1 MFLKYLTRR
10 TSIVFPFVATGR
22 IIRARRDDDGRG
34 RSLTR
39 LDGAGMVSSKAPVV
53 SCVNPNESRPQ
64 FWSKGLRRVH
74 VYKCGPPRLPLLSS
88 CCVRSLSLLAWL
100 LARSACSLLAERSGE
115 ARSPASETM
124 EGQNEAG
131 ELAAACGGASR
142 EIVADEAAP
151 VQDGAAEQQR
161 EDGDNVPAMEV
172 AAEEVVGE
180 EAETTADSAISRSTG
195 EEGEEG
201 DMAANVD
208 TTVPVP
214 MQGVPPPPPT
224 ALPVAEAGKR
234 KRDVVDPAE
243 DDGSSSSEEEEEE
256 AVVAAAAAAP
266 EEWPTA
272 PLTPRPLQRLLDAC
286 RTFFALLFTASEGLW
301 VAKRHDLRNGTIG
314 HGATPHDGRWC
325 VRLPAVD
332 SMAQCGG
339 WDSSRWWPQWRERCE
354 AVVECWG
361 GERSGPNM
369 ALDPALAL
377 LPSGQTVLGSC
388 FLEPCQCQRNGC
400 GPDDVRFFNR
410 MNIRRLQN
418 PPIITTKTIY
428 ECNNF
433 KAYDWVLPR
442 VLWRSGP
449 WMLAEKVRDHVV
461 TSALP
466 TWVLFPDAGGNMHRF
481 VAEEVDHCMFLDVL
495 TPPYAPAEQRRCAY
509 YEEHSSGE
517 LMTWL
522 MEIPQPSNLM
532 IVELPFRGP
541 LIV

>member
-1 MFLKYLTRR
+1 
-10 TSIVFPFVATGR
+10 
-22 IIRARRDDDGRG
+22 
-34 RSLTR
+34 
-39 LDGAGMVSSKAPVV
+39 
-53 SCVNPNESRPQ
+53 
-64 FWSKGLRRVH
+64 
-74 VYKCGPPRLPLLSS
+74 
-88 CCVRSLSLLAWL
+88 
-100 LARSACSLLAERSGE
+100 
-115 ARSPASETM
+115 M

-214 MQGVPPPPPT
+214 WRCACMRRMQGVPPPPPT

-286 RTFFALLFTASEGLW
+286 RTFFGVPGAPPMSVIVHCIRGIM
-301 VAKRHDLRNGTIG
+301 DTIG
-314 HGATPHDGRWC
+314 PNDVG
-325 VRLPAVD
+325 VR
-332 SMAQCGG
+332 
-339 WDSSRWWPQWRERCE
+339 
-354 AVVECWG
+354 
-361 GERSGPNM
+361 
-369 ALDPALAL
+369 
-377 LPSGQTVLGSC
+377 
-388 FLEPCQCQRNGC
+388 
-400 GPDDVRFFNR
+400 DDVRFFNR

-433 KAYDWVLPR
+433 KIAAFFIPYGGVMPLHDHPSMTVFSKVIIGAARMKAYDWVLPR

-517 LMTWL
+517 LSKY
-522 MEIPQPSNLM
+522 I
-532 IVELPFRGP
+532 
-541 LIV
+541 